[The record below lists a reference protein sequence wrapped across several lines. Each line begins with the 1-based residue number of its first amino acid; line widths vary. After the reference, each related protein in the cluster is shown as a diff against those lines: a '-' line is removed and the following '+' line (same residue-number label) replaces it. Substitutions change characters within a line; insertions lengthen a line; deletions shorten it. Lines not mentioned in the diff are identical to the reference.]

1 MLQQAEVIG
10 FGAEIADMAAEIAR
24 FADRRVHFRPGVAV
38 ETVAFQL
45 GGADVQLLK
54 DFTERHAGGGG
65 AGPAGAGHCDN
76 GMFGGHGGR
85 SLRVK
90 CAGVRYDYWSV

>member
-1 MLQQAEVIG
+1 MLQQTKVVG
-10 FGAEIADMAAEIAR
+10 LGAEIADMTAKIAR
-24 FADRRVHFRPGVAV
+24 FADRRVHFRPGIAM

-45 GGADVQLLK
+45 RGADVQLLK

-76 GMFGGHGGR
+76 GMFGGHGDG
-85 SLRVK
+85 SLRV
-90 CAGVRYDYWSV
+90 